1 MTEAEC
7 QARLYGGFEQ
17 TVTITR
23 AEPRRPRFETTVTG
37 EALRRA
43 LEERIDARLDEPE
56 AA

>member
-7 QARLYGGFEQ
+7 HARLYGGFEQ